1 MKAIIVT
8 RSGGPEVLQVQDIPG
23 PEPKENQVLVNVK
36 VCGVNF
42 ADILMA
48 NGTYAAGPKPPFI
61 AGREFSGKVLSTGE
75 DVMGYVQ
82 ANGFAERIVS
92 RREFLWKMPNG
103 WTYEQGAAFPV
114 NYFTAF
120 FAYWWAGLWAPTGMT
135 PSRISKG
142 NPSVLIQAS
151 AGGVGTAAV
160 QIGRLLGVEMYGTS
174 SSDEKLARARELG
187 LTHSINYKN
196 QDYEDY
202 IQRATKGE
210 GVDAVFDML
219 GGEHTIKASHCVKFG
234 GRVIVYGSASGKSH
248 QFDTRSIYAKNAAIH
263 GLWLS
268 PLSMHRE
275 YMEPAWK
282 QLSEWIAQGNLQP
295 QIGHVY
301 PAEKA
306 PDAFRAMLERKN
318 YGKLVLTF

>member
-1 MKAIIVT
+1 MVPNIFFIN
-8 RSGGPEVLQVQDIPG
+8 VL
-23 PEPKENQVLVNVK
+23 L
-36 VCGVNF
+36 
-42 ADILMA
+42 L
-48 NGTYAAGPKPPFI
+48 
-61 AGREFSGKVLSTGE
+61 
-75 DVMGYVQ
+75 
-82 ANGFAERIVS
+82 
-92 RREFLWKMPNG
+92 
-103 WTYEQGAAFPV
+103 
-114 NYFTAF
+114 YFTAF
-120 FAYWWAGLWAPTGMT
+120 FAYWWAGLWAPPGMT
-135 PSRISKG
+135 ASRISKG
-142 NPSVLIQAS
+142 NPSVLIQAA
-151 AGGVGTAAV
+151 AGGVGTAAI
-160 QIGRLLGVEMYGTS
+160 QIGKLLGVEMYGTS

-187 LTHSINYKN
+187 LPHSINYKN

-202 IQRATKGE
+202 IHRATKGE

-234 GRVIVYGSASGKSH
+234 GRVIVYGSASGKTH

-282 QLSEWIAQGNLQP
+282 QLSEWIAQGHLQP

-306 PDAFRAMLERKN
+306 SEAFRAMLERKN